1 MKYHETDL
9 NLIQLA
15 EANRNGNQYITYGP
29 LKKALRIQLDR
40 CPSYTGL
47 RNSYDK
53 YYLDLFPD
61 ESTKQWWEAL
71 EIHLGCNKSAMWNGS
86 LSVKV
91 DEHAEIFDSENKLTW
106 QDLRDGELAGDLT
119 VILEIA
125 MVYQKEGTRALST
138 RLYQARH
145 YPCAFD

>member
-1 MKYHETDL
+1 
-9 NLIQLA
+9 
-15 EANRNGNQYITYGP
+15 
-29 LKKALRIQLDR
+29 
-40 CPSYTGL
+40 
-47 RNSYDK
+47 
-53 YYLDLFPD
+53 
-61 ESTKQWWEAL
+61 
-71 EIHLGCNKSAMWNGS
+71 MWNGS